1 MKNMTKE
8 QEIEEDFKKLLNQ
21 QSSENSDQHG
31 DTRAN
36 SKNTTPD
43 DLEMEFDD
51 SQSRDKPKI

>member
-1 MKNMTKE
+1 MAKDK
-8 QEIEEDFKKLLNQ
+8 QVDEDFKKLTNQ
-21 QSSENSDQHG
+21 PSSDNSDQHG

-51 SQSRDKPKI
+51 KPSEKPKI

>member
-1 MKNMTKE
+1 MTKE